1 MTSVNKNKN
10 RLISFLI
17 IIVVAFLIFL
27 FKSLLTN
34 NKSVI
39 ESSDTPGKKVSLV
52 ISPEFVSFFKEQDV
66 WMKVTVMNNSPNDY
80 YLKFP
85 LNRSLINL
93 SVTTPAGKII
103 KDSVLS
109 EITEPSDSLK
119 LLPGSSYEKVMPM
132 NREIKNSSAK
142 GNFILSDTG
151 IYKIK
156 IFYQDLISDEIS
168 IPVTAPSGNDKE
180 LYDKPSGSLFEQ
192 NVSEY
197 DKLAELEELLKKY
210 PASKYS
216 PQLYYLFFRES
227 NFTNDYNRSS
237 ENISDFF
244 KYNNNTYGAE
254 LILDLGNH
262 NMEKL
267 SSMYRD
273 TKTGYLIR
281 QRRKEIMTHK

>member
-39 ESSDTPGKKVSLV
+39 DSSDTPKKKVSLI
-52 ISPEFVSFFKEQDV
+52 ISPEFVLFFKEQDV
-66 WMKVTVMNNSPNDY
+66 WMKVTVMNNSGDDY

-180 LYDKPSGSLFEQ
+180 LYDKTYGSLFEQ

-227 NFTNDYNRSS
+227 NFTNDYNRAS

-244 KYNNNTYGAE
+244 KYNNDTYGAE